1 MNMEKTH
8 YTEQNTEQNTTQNTA
23 QGEKQSMQTKR
34 LVRSRKER
42 LVAGVGGGLAS
53 YFNVDPLLVRV
64 GLLILSMFQ
73 GLGILIYM
81 VLWFL
86 VPNEDSHA
94 VDSRGQIQE
103 NVGEMR
109 DYVQQF
115 ARWLR
120 GLFNR

>member
-1 MNMEKTH
+1 MNVEKTH
-8 YTEQNTEQNTTQNTA
+8 YTEQNREQSTA
-23 QGEKQSMQTKR
+23 QGEKRNMQAKR

-42 LVAGVGGGLAS
+42 LVAGVGGGLAN
-53 YFNVDPLLVRV
+53 YFNIDPLLVRL

-81 VLWFL
+81 ILWFL
-86 VPNEDSHA
+86 VPNEDSQT

-109 DYVQQF
+109 EYVQQF
-115 ARWLR
+115 ARWVR